1 MTTAPA
7 SRFSRLARMALPA
20 LPLALASTPAAQAAI
35 IYTDANDLTFSYSDS
50 KFLWVDMGT
59 GGLPGAASLGVQDH
73 TNPPIASPSFY
84 LWFSYSGG
92 RPEWVSNDGAFPV
105 GPQRVFDGLEN
116 SVAVS
121 GNYIRN
127 LTVGDVVSDSLDLT
141 GNYKPFRTNGT
152 NGTPWTPGTT
162 GFIGVKFN
170 TNSTPLFGWVQI
182 SYNLD
187 QSVTVHDFA
196 YESSGAPIALVP
208 EPSNN
213 AVLAGLLAG
222 SAALWRKRRKG

>member
-1 MTTAPA
+1 LTT
-7 SRFSRLARMALPA
+7 
-20 LPLALASTPAAQAAI
+20 
-35 IYTDANDLTFSYSDS
+35 
-50 KFLWVDMGT
+50 
-59 GGLPGAASLGVQDH
+59 
-73 TNPPIASPSFY
+73 
-84 LWFSYSGG
+84 
-92 RPEWVSNDGAFPV
+92 
-105 GPQRVFDGLEN
+105 
-116 SVAVS
+116 
-121 GNYIRN
+121 
-127 LTVGDVVSDSLDLT
+127 
-141 GNYKPFRTNGT
+141 NYKPFRTNGT
-152 NGTPWTPGTT
+152 SGTPWTPGTT
-162 GFIGVKFN
+162 GFIGVKFD